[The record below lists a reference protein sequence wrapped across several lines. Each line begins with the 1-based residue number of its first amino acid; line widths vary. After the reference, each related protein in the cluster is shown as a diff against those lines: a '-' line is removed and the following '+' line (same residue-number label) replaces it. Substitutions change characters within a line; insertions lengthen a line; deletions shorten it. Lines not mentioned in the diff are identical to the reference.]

1 MDAAFHKIDL
11 ETWERREEYESFS
24 RSGCGFTM
32 TAELDITHLRRFAK
46 ENGAKLY
53 PMLVAVAAQAVN
65 AHREFCY
72 GWGGEDEFGYYETM
86 HPLFFDVMESGN
98 MKCLVAEYKPD
109 ALQQAAEIERVR
121 AVRGRGQI
129 LPAGGVPAQF
139 GKHLRRAVGQDHE
152 HLLLPATL
160 RDVLSADPHL
170 RQAGGTGREK
180 RHPAFGLLQPCGE
193 RRLPLRVAFSGVPA
207 AGGRVGLTRP
217 RRRRKRHAGI
227 LVKTV
232 EPLLRIPGKE
242 IEKRHASWYDRHAW
256 EHTS

>member
-65 AHREFCY
+65 AHREFRY

-98 MKCLVAEYKPD
+98 VKCLVAEYKPD

-121 AVRGRGQI
+121 ARYAGVDKYCPQGVFPPNSVNISAVPWIKTTNISFCLQHCATYYPPI
-129 LPAGGVPAQF
+129 LTF
-139 GKHLRRAVGQDHE
+139 GKLEERDGKSVIPLSVYCNHAVNDGYHCALLFQEFQQRADG
-152 HLLLPATL
+152 
-160 RDVLSADPHL
+160 
-170 RQAGGTGREK
+170 
-180 RHPAFGLLQPCGE
+180 
-193 RRLPLRVAFSGVPA
+193 VA
-207 AGGRVGLTRP
+207 
-217 RRRRKRHAGI
+217 
-227 LVKTV
+227 
-232 EPLLRIPGKE
+232 
-242 IEKRHASWYDRHAW
+242 
-256 EHTS
+256 